1 MGPLEFEN
9 PEIDG
14 FAIRTF
20 RDTADLDYIAARL
33 CYRSGLIPQFH
44 WQSLQ
49 CIEKYFKT
57 ILLLNRIKCTE
68 RTHSLKNLYDLS
80 VQLPFELFLS
90 PSSDKLI
97 EHLDKFGTNRYFNY
111 SYYVD
116 GPKLVLLDKC
126 VWEIRHYCYQ
136 MNYSIFLDGEYRSQ
150 LNNNVN
156 LIRTSHNN
164 FKNSKKIPNV
174 NGKLEEIV
182 ANKEYFSRKAL
193 IWQNA
198 FFGLKNRNVVKQKI
212 HFIAE
217 NPPLSLN
224 PDLLEEIEK
233 YIFLPKH
240 VCTAYRNIKK
250 PK

>member
-33 CYRSGLIPQFH
+33 CYRSRLIPQFH
-44 WQSLQ
+44 WQALL

-57 ILLLNRIKCTE
+57 ILLLNRIKCIE
-68 RTHSLKNLYDLS
+68 RTHRLKNLYDLS
-80 VQLPFELFLS
+80 VKLRFELLLS
-90 PSSDKLI
+90 QSSEKLI
-97 EHLDKFGTNRYFNY
+97 DHLDKFGTNRYFEY
-111 SYYVD
+111 PYYEY
-116 GPKLVLLDKC
+116 GPKLVMLDKC

-136 MNYSIFLDGEYRSQ
+136 MNYSVFLDGEYRSQ

-164 FKNSKKIPNV
+164 FKDSKKIPNV

-182 ANKEYFSRKAL
+182 ADKEHFSRKAL

-233 YIFLPKH
+233 YIFLPKR
-240 VCTAYRNIKK
+240 VKNAYKIAKRKK
-250 PK
+250 